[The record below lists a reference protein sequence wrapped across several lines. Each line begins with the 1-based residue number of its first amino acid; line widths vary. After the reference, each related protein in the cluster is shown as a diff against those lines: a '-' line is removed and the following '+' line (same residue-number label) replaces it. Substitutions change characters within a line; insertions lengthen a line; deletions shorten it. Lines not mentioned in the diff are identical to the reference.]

1 MIFFQT
7 HTTFYLLSCTLN
19 QTAIK
24 LTDYSDIEIIN
35 GCKEGL
41 NFFQKILYDKYKD
54 AMYAICKRMIVDDDL
69 ACDALQEGF
78 VEVFRG
84 IHSFKHQATIGAWIK
99 TIIVRKALLISKR
112 FSPTE
117 EINIAKHDVMIHWD
131 SNLTGQELQ
140 LAINKLP
147 CGYKNVFLLIE
158 VEGFTHRETAELMGI
173 SEGTSKS
180 QLFHAKKML
189 QKSLAEFK
197 N

>member
-1 MIFFQT
+1 MT
-7 HTTFYLLSCTLN
+7 VYT
-19 QTAIK
+19 
-24 LTDYSDIEIIN
+24 DIEIVN
-35 GCKEGL
+35 GCKDGL
-41 NFFQKILYDKYKD
+41 GHFQKILYDKYKD
-54 AMYAICKRMIVDDDL
+54 AMYTICKRMIAEEDL

-84 IHSFKHQATIGAWIK
+84 IHSFKSEATIGAWIK
-99 TIIVRKALLISKR
+99 TIIVRKAILVNKR
-112 FSPTE
+112 FQQTE
-117 EINIAKHDVMIHWD
+117 EINPLKHDVMIHWD
-131 SNLTGQELQ
+131 SNLTGQELN

-147 CGYKNVFLLIE
+147 LGYKNVFLLIE
-158 VEGFTHRETAELMGI
+158 VEGYTHRETAELMGI